1 MSGCRGENRMGIIQ
15 KYKQNIFNDYS
26 SFGLESF
33 FDQSGREIWFE
44 YEEDSSSPLYLFYKG
59 NCIGKML
66 FSIQDDYIE
75 LWDIIVF
82 DRKPQIRNS
91 GIGSWMFTKL
101 KEIAINQN
109 LKGIKGKM
117 VPENSED
124 WQELV
129 KFYKKQ
135 GCLVEDGWFEYWF
148 DNNN

>member
-1 MSGCRGENRMGIIQ
+1 MGVIQ
-15 KYKQNIFNDYS
+15 KLKKKIFNDYS
-26 SFGLESF
+26 SFGLDYF
-33 FDQSGREIWFE
+33 FDSKERKIWYEIE
-44 YEEDSSSPLYLFYKG
+44 VESLSQLYLFYKG
-59 NCIGKML
+59 DCIGKML
-66 FSIQDDYIE
+66 FVLEDDYYIE
-75 LWDIIVF
+75 LCDIVIF
-82 DRKPQIRNS
+82 DDYPQFRNS
-91 GIGSWMFTKL
+91 GIGSWMFNKL